1 VLSSYVDANPFSA
14 AKHLDDPHGYSVA
27 LRNADATHFHN
38 ILKQRRE
45 VLGQFH
51 MAVSELY
58 CLRWGPLEL
67 PIFTTILNLLYA
79 YPGARKEYLD
89 LTQYLAGD
97 CKVPVDAVDLAGASA
112 LHHAISTKP
121 YFDVAFAT
129 IMLDNRAKINR
140 QDRHGRTAA
149 HYIVGVTPMAGSAA
163 DLRASEAMA
172 FFISKGGNP
181 AIPDGSGNTVM
192 SRGTLLRKQAPK
204 LLGVLLGKEPSPL
217 ASPTSPVS
225 QRPLSMRTT
234 SYENNPMTRVIS
246 SSRPAYTRAPKSH
259 GSTTSTASAGSVKVG
274 KLEVVLPGVTCPCQ
288 RRGMWRV
295 CCGVPPDLE
304 AMNKALPLGQKA

>member
-1 VLSSYVDANPFSA
+1 
-14 AKHLDDPHGYSVA
+14 
-27 LRNADATHFHN
+27 
-38 ILKQRRE
+38 
-45 VLGQFH
+45 
-51 MAVSELY
+51 M
-58 CLRWGPLEL
+58 RWGPLEL
-67 PIFTTILNLLYA
+67 PIFTTILSLIYA
-79 YPGARKEYLD
+79 FPGARQDYLG

-121 YFDVAFAT
+121 YFDIAFAT
-129 IMLDNRAKINR
+129 ILLDNRAKINR

-163 DLRASEAMA
+163 DIRASEAMA

-192 SRGTLLRKQAPK
+192 SHGTMMRKQAPK
-204 LLGVLLGKEPSPL
+204 LLNVLLGKVPSPL
-217 ASPTSPVS
+217 SSPTSPVA
-225 QRPLSMRTT
+225 QRPLAMRTT
-234 SYENNPMTRVIS
+234 SHNNNAMTRVVS
-246 SSRPAYTRAPKSH
+246 SSRPAYARTKSH

-304 AMNKALPLGQKA
+304 AMNKAMPVGQKA